1 MSEIQ
6 LRECDSCFREL
17 ALTAENFHRDAT
29 KADGYKSTCKDC
41 RNKAGRDKENKIIDI
56 RIRKLDEEGAN
67 LISNLLQG
75 GSKIPHMAETY
86 QRLLEVFGGS
96 VGFAQHYMANYL
108 STSPGSAGRSR
119 ILADLLKLN
128 VEVSKSGAAKKSLEE
143 ITDEELDLEIARTA
157 RTILLIDPEEEDDG
171 TSE

>member
-1 MSEIQ
+1 MPEEQI
-6 LRECDSCFREL
+6 RECDQCFREMP
-17 ALTAENFHRDAT
+17 LTPTNYHRDAT
-29 KADGYKSTCKDC
+29 KPDGFKSTCKDC
-41 RNKAGRDKENKIIDI
+41 RNKASRDKDNKVIDN
-56 RIRKLDEEGAN
+56 RIKKLDEEGAN

-96 VGFAQHYMANYL
+96 MGFAQHYMANYL
-108 STSPGSAGRSR
+108 STTPGSAGRTR
-119 ILADLLKLN
+119 ILN

-157 RTILLIDPEEEDDG
+157 RTILLIDPREEDVG
-171 TSE
+171 ASN

>member
-1 MSEIQ
+1 MPEEQI
-6 LRECDSCFREL
+6 RECDQCFREMP
-17 ALTAENFHRDAT
+17 LTPTNYHRDAT
-29 KADGYKSTCKDC
+29 KPDGFKSTCKDC
-41 RNKAGRDKENKIIDI
+41 RNKASRDKDNKVIDN
-56 RIRKLDEEGAN
+56 RIKKLDEEGAN

-96 VGFAQHYMANYL
+96 MGFAQHYMANYL
-108 STSPGSAGRSR
+108 STTPGSAGRTR
-119 ILADLLKLN
+119 ILGDMLKLN

-157 RTILLIDPEEEDDG
+157 RTILLIDPREEDDG